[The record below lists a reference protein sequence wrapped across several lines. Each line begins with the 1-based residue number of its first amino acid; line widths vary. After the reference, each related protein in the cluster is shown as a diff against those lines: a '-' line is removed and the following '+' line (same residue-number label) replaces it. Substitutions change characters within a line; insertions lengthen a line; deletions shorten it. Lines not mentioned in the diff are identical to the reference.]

1 MSKVTLN
8 NFPNMQILMCSGKN
22 YLETSL
28 FYTNLEYPETKRK
41 KEKCLQSSRLQILHQ
56 EEKLTL
62 FGNLCCYD
70 KIPNVGAGRSGSR
83 LL

>member
-28 FYTNLEYPETKRK
+28 FYTNLEYPEKEEGKMPAILQTTDTAPGRK
-41 KEKCLQSSRLQILHQ
+41 VNSFWK
-56 EEKLTL
+56 
-62 FGNLCCYD
+62 
-70 KIPNVGAGRSGSR
+70 PV